1 MNGVRTRF
9 ACTVPSLSGG
19 PVKALKHLVDELD
32 PLLHER
38 GRLAIVSVLAAVD
51 RLTFTE
57 LRDQLEMTDG
67 NLSVHLQKL
76 EEKGYVA
83 IDKQFV
89 GRRPQTTCRLTRAG
103 RLAFTRY
110 LDHLQ
115 AIVERGR
122 GQSGA

>member
-1 MNGVRTRF
+1 M
-9 ACTVPSLSGG
+9 
-19 PVKALKHLVDELD
+19 KALKHLVDELD

-76 EEKGYVA
+76 EDKGYVA

-89 GRRPQTTCRLTRAG
+89 GRRPQTTCRLTPAG
-103 RLAFTRY
+103 RRAFERY
-110 LDHLQ
+110 LNQLESIIQ
-115 AIVERGR
+115 AGRGR
-122 GQSGA
+122 RGA

>member
-1 MNGVRTRF
+1 MNAFKQLF
-9 ACTVPSLSGG
+9 A
-19 PVKALKHLVDELD
+19 ELD

-38 GRLAIVSVLAAVD
+38 GRLAIVSVLAAVEG
-51 RLTFTE
+51 LTFTE

-83 IDKQFV
+83 IAKRFV

-103 RLAFTRY
+103 RDAFTRY
-110 LDHLQ
+110 LDHLE
-115 AIVERGR
+115 AIVRQGR
-122 GQSGA
+122 GQAGA